1 MTLEIKTLT
10 YLFFLYICITGY
22 GQNNTDSLN
31 QLEDLTS
38 LYQKY
43 IENKDN
49 SEIARKYALDFK
61 KKALEL
67 NVDEYI
73 CYGYYYL
80 ANSSD
85 EINKIQYLDSII
97 YYYSKNLQQ
106 ESFQQFPELAYRAKA
121 DWYYKKRKFDKS
133 LDVLLEGLNVATKNN
148 KPYYINDFNFTVGL
162 IKSERLEQEKDALK
176 IFRKVYQ
183 YYDSKENKENEESE
197 YFSSLFALADINR
210 KLGINDSATY
220 YNKLGFRSAQQSADT
235 FFINYFSFNE
245 GLNQSYVGHSEA
257 AIDSILTSISFLK
270 KQGDIANLG
279 LAHYY
284 LGKSYLASQDLNKGL
299 FHFNKMDSIFQ
310 TDYIFNIEQRAGF
323 EYLVNF
329 HKSKDDKIK
338 QLRAI
343 ETLVR
348 LDSIYMN
355 QYKGIRDLMDIRFD
369 RLSLL
374 KERDVLLDTLD
385 EQKSKSKKTV
395 YFLLVIGIFLLSSTL
410 IYYKKQRTYKY
421 RFNEIMNSG
430 HVEETTGEVDNNED
444 IGVPDK
450 IVEQILANLSI
461 FEKEE
466 GYLNPKMNTHIL
478 AERLSTNSKYLSKVI
493 NQHKGQSIIVYINNL
508 RIDYAIKRL
517 KEDTQFRNYTIKA
530 IAEEVGFNNPNSF
543 SSAFEK
549 RTKLKPSY
557 FVKRILDTS
566 NS

>member
-1 MTLEIKTLT
+1 MS
-10 YLFFLYICITGY
+10 Y
-22 GQNNTDSLN
+22 GQDGTDSLK
-31 QLEDLTS
+31 QLNELTS
-38 LYQKY
+38 IYQKY
-43 IENKDN
+43 IENEDN
-49 SEIARKYALDFK
+49 FEIAKKHALNFK
-61 KKALEL
+61 KKAEEL
-67 NVDEYI
+67 KVDEYI

-97 YYYSKNLQQ
+97 YYSSKNLSQ
-106 ESFQQFPELAYRAKA
+106 EPYQQFPELAYRAKA
-121 DWYYKKRKFDKS
+121 DWYYKKRKFSKS

-162 IKSERLEQEKDALK
+162 IKSERLEQEKDALT
-176 IFRKVYQ
+176 IFRTVYQ
-183 YYDSKENKENEESE
+183 YYDKKDDKENEKDE

-210 KLGINDSATY
+210 KLGINDSATF
-220 YNKLGFRSAQQSADT
+220 YNTLGFKNAQKLGDT
-235 FFINYFSFNE
+235 FFTNYFSYNE
-245 GLNQSYVGHSEA
+245 GLNQSYVGNSEI
-257 AIDSILTSISFLK
+257 AIDSLLHTLEFLK
-270 KQGDIANLG
+270 EQGDIANLG

-284 LGKSYLASQDLNKGL
+284 LGKSYLATQNLNKSL
-299 FHFNKMDSIFQ
+299 FHFTKMDSIFQ
-310 TDYIFNIEQRAGF
+310 TDHIFNIEQRAGF

-329 HKSKDDKIK
+329 HKSKGDKIK
-338 QLRAI
+338 QLEAI
-343 ETLVR
+343 ETLVK

-355 QYKGIRDLMDIRFD
+355 QYKGIRDLMDLRFD

-374 KERDVLLDTLD
+374 KERDTLLDTLN
-385 EQKSKSKKTV
+385 EQKLKSKKTI
-395 YFLLVIGIFLLSSTL
+395 YFSAVIGVLLLSSTL
-410 IYYKKQRTYKY
+410 VYYKKQRTYKL
-421 RFNEIMNSG
+421 RFNEIMSTG
-430 HVEETTGEVDNNED
+430 HVEEAAKEFDNTEE

-450 IVEQILANLSI
+450 IVEQILANLSM

-478 AERLSTNSKYLSKVI
+478 AEILGTNSKYLSKVI

-508 RIDYAIKRL
+508 RIDYAVKRL
-517 KEDTQFRNYTIKA
+517 KEDSQFRNYTIKA

-557 FVKRILDTS
+557 FVKRILDAS